1 MPSPSPEHTDTTMH
15 GPRTRH
21 YGVRVTA
28 DDRRDW
34 MEKFPVCPALAAH
47 QMMHLGRAKAYPP
60 YRVVRA
66 AQLNSYFFACLAG
79 EGRVLVDGRH
89 HPVRAGSAFLLPPHI
104 LNEFFATGTK
114 GWEFCW
120 VCYHQP
126 RQQRPLASSGTPVL
140 AKFDAESLRCAIE
153 GLLHEAGTTNAPA
166 EIHHWVE
173 LIHGYV
179 LRFAQ
184 PEQLDHA
191 IWRLWEKVGISLGD
205 AWTLD
210 RMAAEVHGSAE
221 HLRRLCHRQLG
232 RSPVQQLI
240 YLRMR
245 RAAHLLITTDAKIE
259 TIANDVG
266 YENPFVISTTFKR
279 AVGWRPSE
287 YRLRATR
294 G

>member
-1 MPSPSPEHTDTTMH
+1 M
-15 GPRTRH
+15 
-21 YGVRVTA
+21 
-28 DDRRDW
+28 
-34 MEKFPVCPALAAH
+34 
-47 QMMHLGRAKAYPP
+47 
-60 YRVVRA
+60 
-66 AQLNSYFFACLAG
+66 
-79 EGRVLVDGRH
+79 
-89 HPVRAGSAFLLPPHI
+89 
-104 LNEFFATGTK
+104 
-114 GWEFCW
+114 
-120 VCYHQP
+120 
-126 RQQRPLASSGTPVL
+126 L
-140 AKFDAESLRCAIE
+140 AKFDAASLRCAIE

-210 RMAAEVHGSAE
+210 RMAAEVHASAE

-266 YENPFVISTTFKR
+266 YENPFVFSTTFKR
-279 AVGWRPSE
+279 AVGGRPSE